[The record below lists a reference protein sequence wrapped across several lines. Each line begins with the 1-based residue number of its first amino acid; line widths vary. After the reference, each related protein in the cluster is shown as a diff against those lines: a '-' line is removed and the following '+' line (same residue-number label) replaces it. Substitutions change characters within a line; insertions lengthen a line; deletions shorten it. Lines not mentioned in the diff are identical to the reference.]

1 MVSQR
6 KTNMQRLLAL
16 SFGVILILTIYM
28 LAGVT
33 VMQAKF

>member
-1 MVSQR
+1 MVRQR
-6 KTNMQRLLAL
+6 NKNMQRLLAL

-28 LAGVT
+28 LAGIT